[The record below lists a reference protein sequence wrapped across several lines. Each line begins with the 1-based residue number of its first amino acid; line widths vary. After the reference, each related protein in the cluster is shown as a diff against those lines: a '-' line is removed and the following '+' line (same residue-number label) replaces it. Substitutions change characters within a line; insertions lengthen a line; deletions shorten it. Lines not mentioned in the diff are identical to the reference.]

1 MLSYSKTQVG
11 SLQTFVE
18 GYKDADWHLRRF
30 ETMPLEKETSLQFQ
44 LQFERLVVL
53 DYIIRN
59 TDRGNDNWLIRY
71 IPAKTADKSKN
82 DNQNS
87 PSNQNRSNEQNS
99 SRDNEEE
106 VNLIQIFSVRAK
118 YIRKLFL
125 LTHGPLTKCF
135 ICRTPRMSLKLQQL
149 TMAQR
154 FLLSI
159 LILGETILTIGHGYH
174 MPKYHF
180 QRKFELQF
188 CPNCQT

>member
-106 VNLIQIFSVRAK
+106 VNLIKISLVREPENFK
-118 YIRKLFL
+118 EGSYNGL
-125 LTHGPLTKCF
+125 LTMCL

-149 TMAQR
+149 TMAQH

>member
-1 MLSYSKTQVG
+1 
-11 SLQTFVE
+11 
-18 GYKDADWHLRRF
+18 
-30 ETMPLEKETSLQFQ
+30 MPLEKETSLQFQ

-106 VNLIQIFSVRAK
+106 VNLIKIFLVREPDSA
-118 YIRKLFL
+118 IEPLDML
-125 LTHGPLTKCF
+125 LTMCF

-149 TMAQR
+149 TMA
-154 FLLSI
+154 
-159 LILGETILTIGHGYH
+159 
-174 MPKYHF
+174 
-180 QRKFELQF
+180 
-188 CPNCQT
+188 